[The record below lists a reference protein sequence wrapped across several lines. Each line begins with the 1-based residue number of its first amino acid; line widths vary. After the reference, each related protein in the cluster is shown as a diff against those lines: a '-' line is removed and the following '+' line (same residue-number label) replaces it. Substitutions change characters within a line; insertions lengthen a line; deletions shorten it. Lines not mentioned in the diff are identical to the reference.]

1 MVFKSNIGGIQIECR
16 RYLNRISAIFKTIIG
31 DIRNEYGRYWMGISL
46 EVGEGK
52 GETDF
57 LKQGNCGGAEVVDVK
72 ELYVAGCVVVMW
84 RCRDCCVVVDVKEL
98 YVTACVWWLCGV
110 VVWMFH
116 SLDVFSF
123 FRFYIMV

>member
-1 MVFKSNIGGIQIECR
+1 ME
-16 RYLNRISAIFKTIIG
+16 
-31 DIRNEYGRYWMGISL
+31 ISL

-57 LKQGNCGGAEVVDVK
+57 LKQGNCGGAEVVDVQ
-72 ELYVAGCVVVMW
+72 ELYVA
-84 RCRDCCVVVDVKEL
+84 
-98 YVTACVWWLCGV
+98 ACVWWLYV
-110 VVWMFH
+110 VVMWMFH